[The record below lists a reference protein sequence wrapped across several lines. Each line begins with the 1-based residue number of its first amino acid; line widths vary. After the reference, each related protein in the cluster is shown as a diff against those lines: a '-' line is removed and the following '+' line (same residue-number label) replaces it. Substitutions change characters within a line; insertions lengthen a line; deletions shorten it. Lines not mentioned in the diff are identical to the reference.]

1 MQANHTPTDATMST
15 TPTPATMLRHLYTS
29 CRKTQLHLIAYS
41 AATATPEQVA
51 KNDVPD
57 YEYYEF
63 EQDRAMTDEMLR
75 IIQELLAHMEQHL
88 TTYYPDQPAFEDT
101 NADTLANGEYSTPR
115 LHNAGEAALWV
126 IAAFQISQAYHE
138 TLPSNTQTAVDA
150 GMLAEEVENLL
161 GTIDEHGNE
170 YTLSRGTHPATWFEA
185 DAYLDEMHPI
195 YTELSTERAN
205 RD

>member
-1 MQANHTPTDATMST
+1 MQTQPTNDTAMTAIPA
-15 TPTPATMLRHLYTS
+15 PTTMLRHLYTS

-41 AATATPEQVA
+41 AATATPEQVT
-51 KNDVPD
+51 KDDVPD

-75 IIQELLAHMEQHL
+75 MSQELLDHLEQHRSS
-88 TTYYPDQPAFEDT
+88 YYPSQPAFEQPTVSTTPDWER
-101 NADTLANGEYSTPR
+101 GTPR
-115 LHNAGEAALWV
+115 LHNAGEAALRV
-126 IAAFQISQAYHE
+126 IAALQISQAYHE
-138 TLPSNTQTAVDA
+138 TLPSDTQTAVDA
-150 GMLAEEVENLL
+150 GQFAEEVENLL

-170 YTLSRGTHPATWFEA
+170 HTLSRGTHPATWF
-185 DAYLDEMHPI
+185 DAGASLDEMHPI

>member
-1 MQANHTPTDATMST
+1 MQTPHTPTDTTMSD
-15 TPTPATMLRHLYTS
+15 TPTPATMLQHLYTS

-41 AATATPEQVA
+41 AATTTPQQVS
-51 KNDVPD
+51 KDDVLD

-63 EQDRAMTDEMLR
+63 EQDRAMTDEMLETSQN
-75 IIQELLAHMEQHL
+75 ILDHLEQHRS
-88 TTYYPDQPAFEDT
+88 TYYPDQPAFEQPT
-101 NADTLANGEYSTPR
+101 VNTSYEGISPR

-126 IAAFQISQAYHE
+126 IAALQISQAYHE
-138 TLPSNTQTAVDA
+138 TLPSDTQTAVDA

-185 DAYLDEMHPI
+185 DASLDEMHPI
-195 YTELSTERAN
+195 YTELSTERTN

>member
-1 MQANHTPTDATMST
+1 MQTQHTDDTAKTAIPA
-15 TPTPATMLRHLYTS
+15 PATMLQHLFTS
-29 CRKTQLHLIAYS
+29 CRKMHLHLTAYS
-41 AATATPEQVA
+41 EATAKPEQVT
-51 KNDVPD
+51 KDDVPD

-75 IIQELLAHMEQHL
+75 MSKELLEHLEQHR
-88 TTYYPDQPAFEDT
+88 TAYYPGSPAFEQPTVSTTPDWERG
-101 NADTLANGEYSTPR
+101 TLR

-126 IAAFQISQAYHE
+126 IAAMQVSLAYAE
-138 TLPSNTQTAVDA
+138 TLPTDAPAHADARKLADEVDE
-150 GMLAEEVENLL
+150 LV

-185 DAYLDEMHPI
+185 DASLDEMHPI

>member
-1 MQANHTPTDATMST
+1 
-15 TPTPATMLRHLYTS
+15 MLRHLYTS

-41 AATATPEQVA
+41 AATATPQQVTE
-51 KNDVPD
+51 NDVPD

-75 IIQELLAHMEQHL
+75 MSQELLDHLEQHRSS
-88 TTYYPDQPAFEDT
+88 YYPSQPAFEQPT
-101 NADTLANGEYSTPR
+101 VNTSYEGISPR

-126 IAAFQISQAYHE
+126 IAAHQISLTYAE
-138 TLPSNTQTAVDA
+138 TLPTDNPAHADA
-150 GMLAEEVENLL
+150 QKLAEEVDNLL

-185 DAYLDEMHPI
+185 DACLDKMHPI

>member
-1 MQANHTPTDATMST
+1 MQTQHTNDTAMTAI
-15 TPTPATMLRHLYTS
+15 PAPSTMLQHLFTS
-29 CRKTQLHLIAYS
+29 CRKMHLHLTAYS
-41 AATATPEQVA
+41 EATTKPEQVT
-51 KNDVPD
+51 KDDVPD

-75 IIQELLAHMEQHL
+75 MSKELLEHLEQHRS
-88 TTYYPDQPAFEDT
+88 TYYPDQPAFEQPTVSTTPDWER
-101 NADTLANGEYSTPR
+101 GTPR

-126 IAAFQISQAYHE
+126 IAALQISQAYHE
-138 TLPSNTQTAVDA
+138 TLPSDTQTAVDA
-150 GMLAEEVENLL
+150 GQLAEEVENLL

-185 DAYLDEMHPI
+185 DALLDEMHPI
-195 YTELSTERAN
+195 YTELSTKRAN

>member
-1 MQANHTPTDATMST
+1 MQTQSTDTAMSDTPA
-15 TPTPATMLRHLYTS
+15 PATMLRHLYTS

-41 AATATPEQVA
+41 AATATPQQVTED
-51 KNDVPD
+51 DVPD

-63 EQDRAMTDEMLR
+63 EQDRAMTDEMLHMS
-75 IIQELLAHMEQHL
+75 QELLDHL
-88 TTYYPDQPAFEDT
+88 ERHRTTYYPGQPAFENT
-101 NADTLANGEYSTPR
+101 SVDTLAAKQENITPR

-126 IAAFQISQAYHE
+126 IAAMQVSLAYAE
-138 TLPSNTQTAVDA
+138 TLPTDAPAHADARKLADEVDELV
-150 GMLAEEVENLL
+150 GS
-161 GTIDEHGNE
+161 IDEHGNE

-185 DAYLDEMHPI
+185 DALLDEMHPA